1 MSTTIVRGTN
11 NKPAA
16 SAALSDCLANQND
29 FDGELFIGYPIIR
42 TAAGRHLIDALFV
55 SIETGIVVF
64 DLIEGPSLGQSY
76 RDRQDDSANK
86 IEAHLKSH
94 PELVRRRDLRIPI
107 HTLSF
112 APADTPSTARPDPDY
127 PLANSASLLQRL
139 RDFRWNARSPHVY
152 QSALSVI
159 ECTSTIRKNAAKRDV
174 EHPHSRGAK
183 LKHLEDS
190 IATLDADQNKAVI
203 ETVDGV
209 QRIRGL
215 AGSGKT
221 IVLALKAAYLHA
233 QHPDW
238 RIAITFNTRSLKDHF
253 RRLIE
258 RFCLHQIGE
267 EPDWDHL
274 RILDAWGAP
283 GGSERDGVYYEF
295 CRTHGL
301 DYFDFGAAKRT
312 FASGREFADVCRHAL
327 QQAHNTNSIYD
338 AILVDEAQDFAP
350 DFLRLCYAMVH
361 DPKRLIYAYDELQNL
376 TENSVPPPEA
386 IFGADTTGAPNVR
399 LDGPRDIILEKC
411 YRNSRPVLVTAH
423 ALGFGVYRKPREP
436 NGLGLV
442 QMFDHPNLWE
452 EIGYECIAGALR
464 PGSPVTLRRPESTSP
479 RFLEDHSKPDDLIQ
493 FMSFDNRREQTEWLT
508 EAIRTN
514 LERDE
519 LRHDDIIVVNPD
531 PLTTR
536 KEVAPIRSRLLQ
548 IGINSHVAGVNTPA
562 DTFFQADR
570 DSVTF
575 TGIHRAKGNEAG
587 MVYII
592 NAQDCHSAA
601 LNLASI
607 RNRLFTAL
615 TRSKGWIRVLG
626 IGSGMMSLKE
636 EYKEL
641 RAHGHEL
648 TFTYPTEEQ
657 LEHLRIVHRDMSKQ
671 ELDRLRARERTVRDW
686 VDDLESGNVNI
697 EDFDDAIIERLK
709 KHIANLD

>member
-1 MSTTIVRGTN
+1 VSTTIVRGTN
-11 NKPAA
+11 NKPVA
-16 SAALSDCLANQND
+16 SAALGDCLANQHD

-42 TAAGRHLIDALFV
+42 TSVGRHLIDALFV
-55 SIETGIVVF
+55 SVETGIVVF
-64 DLIEGPSLGQSY
+64 DVIEGSTLDDGH
-76 RDRQDDSANK
+76 RLRQDDSANK

-112 APADTPSTARPDPDY
+112 APAASPSIVPADDDYPIADSDSLLDRLRELRWDTPS
-127 PLANSASLLQRL
+127 
-139 RDFRWNARSPHVY
+139 RDVY
-152 QSALSVI
+152 HSALSVI
-159 ECTSTIRKNAAKRDV
+159 ECTSTIRKNATKRDV

-183 LKHLEDS
+183 LKQLEDS

-238 RIAITFNTRSLKDHF
+238 RIAVTFHTRSLKEHF

-274 RILDAWGAP
+274 RILNAWGAP
-283 GGSERDGVYYEF
+283 GGSERDGVYFEF

-301 DYFDFGAAKRT
+301 DYYDFGAARRT
-312 FASGREFADVCRHAL
+312 FARGREFAEVCRHAM
-327 QQAHNTNSIYD
+327 QHAHDTNPLYD
-338 AILVDEAQDFAP
+338 VILVDEAQDFAP
-350 DFLRLCYAMVH
+350 DFLRLCYALVH
-361 DPKRLIYAYDELQNL
+361 EPKRLIYAYDELQNL
-376 TENSVPPPEA
+376 TENSVPPPET
-386 IFGADTTGAPNVR
+386 IFGVDSKGSPNVR
-399 LDGPRDIILEKC
+399 LEGPRDIILEKC

-423 ALGFGVYRKPREP
+423 CLGFGVYRKPREP

-442 QMFDHPNLWE
+442 QMFDHPGLWE
-452 EIGYECIAGALR
+452 EIGYESTAGALR
-464 PGSPVTLRRPESTSP
+464 PGSAVTLRRPESTSP
-479 RFLEDHSKPDDLIQ
+479 RFLEDHSHPDDLIQ
-493 FMSFDNRREQTEWLT
+493 FRCFKDSREQTEWVT
-508 EAIRTN
+508 EAIRAN
-514 LERDE
+514 LEVDE

-536 KEVAPIRSRLLQ
+536 KQVAPIRSRLLQ
-548 IGINSHVAGVNTPA
+548 IGINSHIAGVNTPA
-562 DTFFQADR
+562 DTFFQVDR

-615 TRSKGWIRVLG
+615 TRSKAWIRVLG
-626 IGSGMMSLKE
+626 IGSGMMSLVE
-636 EYKEL
+636 EYDEL
-641 RAHGHEL
+641 RAHRFEL
-648 TFTYPTEEQ
+648 SFTYPTEDQ
-657 LEHLRIVHRDMSKQ
+657 LEHLKVVHRDMSKQ
-671 ELDRLRARERTVRDW
+671 ELARLRDRERTVRDW
-686 VDDLESGNVNI
+686 VDDLEAGNLSI